1 MASEKVINKWKPL
14 QIVTQSPIKVDPL
27 NALLCIFTSFYYQYP
42 SILCCGIHNENYEQ
56 SLGPWR
62 LQKNL
67 KWSQMNY
74 SNLGGQA
81 RLMYI
86 GCTQPLFWSGLNWT
100 SLTHQ
105 MFCYLCKCINIISTS
120 RMPTS
125 CTKCRDNRKVVNQ
138 MRPHKWLINCTYWYA
153 ENERFLESWE
163 FTRSIWRQ
171 HKLSLAVLACS
182 HWQES

>member
-1 MASEKVINKWKPL
+1 MANE
-14 QIVTQSPIKVDPL
+14 KVDPL
-27 NALLCIFTSFYYQYP
+27 NALLCIFTSFSYQYP

-105 MFCYLCKCINIISTS
+105 MFCYLCNCINIISTS

-138 MRPHKWLINCTYWYA
+138 MRPHKWLINCTCSFAWLIKTDMLKMKDFWKVGSLRGA
-153 ENERFLESWE
+153 FEG
-163 FTRSIWRQ
+163 SINSPW
-171 HKLSLAVLACS
+171 LY
-182 HWQES
+182 